1 MIELTPREDFS
12 YILGRLEG
20 LASTVRFDMSEALRE
35 ELNEIVR
42 RMKLLLDAKKLDKEL
57 EG

>member
-1 MIELTPREDFS
+1 MTPKEDLS

-35 ELNEIVR
+35 ELQEIVR
-42 RMKLLLDAKKLDKEL
+42 RVKLLLDAKKLDKEL
-57 EG
+57 E